1 MIASLR
7 GRIQG
12 VRRDTLIVDVGGV
25 GFAVHVTADLLG
37 GHVQPGQP
45 IELYTYMHVRE
56 GEISLYGFRELAE
69 HDLFVALLGVN
80 GVGPRTA
87 LAVLSTFSPETLR
100 GAVSQGNVAA
110 LTRIPGIGAKT
121 AQRLMLDLRDK
132 IGGAGEE
139 LTVTPLQEGDA
150 DVINALTSLGY
161 SLAEAQVALRA
172 IPAEVHAL
180 DERIL
185 IALRSLGGGR

>member
-1 MIASLR
+1 MIASLT
-7 GRIQG
+7 GRVKA
-12 VRRDTLIVDVGGV
+12 VRRDALIVDVGGV
-25 GFAVHVTADLLG
+25 GFAVHVTADLLSG
-37 GHVQPGQP
+37 NVHPGQP

-56 GEISLYGFRELAE
+56 GEISLYGFHELVE
-69 HDLFVALLGVN
+69 HDLFVTLLGVN

-121 AQRLMLDLRDK
+121 AHRLMLDLREK
-132 IGGAGEE
+132 IGEAGEA
-139 LTVTPLQEGDA
+139 LTVTPLQEDDA

-161 SLAEAQVALRA
+161 SLAEAQLALRA
-172 IPAEVHAL
+172 IPAETRAL